1 MRLRELII
9 ASAIAIVAS
18 VVALGLAPFVP
29 DAVAVIVAAA
39 ASILAVALGRR
50 FFGPGSAEQAT
61 VSLANISH
69 EIRTPLNGI
78 LGMTQLLMRMR
89 PTTQQQEYLE
99 AIKSSG
105 QSLLRLMN
113 DILDYSKMR
122 SGAIRFEHDP
132 FRLRKW
138 VRETVRGLAPQ
149 AHLSGLELAFWVEPD
164 VPEDL
169 VGDASR
175 LGQVLTNLLVNAIKY
190 TQVGEVALQVSLESL
205 DDDAACLRFRVSD
218 TGVGVPAG
226 QRTSIFDAFA
236 QGPQARSG
244 VGEGGAG
251 LGLAIAKDLVERMGG
266 DIGLEASPSGGAS
279 GGSTFYFTARFELPE
294 GGAMGDDTA
303 PSDPLPGFEVL
314 VVDDSPAQRKA
325 LEKQMTAW
333 GFSVTT
339 AYDEASSLE
348 AVDRDRP
355 FSFLLVDSHIPGVD
369 VWAMIAKLQKR
380 HRTPGVLMT
389 LAHEHV
395 DTELLRAH
403 GFYGHLSKPLAPTH
417 LLRAIEIIR
426 RGAAVEAPE
435 DVQTHTM
442 DRLVLGGIRVLVA
455 EDHPVNRTVVVSMLE
470 RIGCDVVTAVNGQE
484 ALELLETG
492 RYDGSERFDLALV
505 DVQMP
510 EVDGLAFARAIRAR
524 EVGSGDRLPLIA
536 VTAHAGELDR
546 DRCRDAGMD
555 AFLSKPFQEEE
566 LVSLMRRC
574 LAESN
579 RSVSDPRFDRAA
591 ALVRANGDVAL
602 LAELATLFL
611 EETPPTLEA
620 IKVALAAS
628 DQVSVERL
636 AHRLKGS
643 LLTLSAE
650 RAAKIALTLETTARS
665 ASNADCEAVLGR
677 LAAELERLSPELE
690 ALTASVTSR

>member
-1 MRLRELII
+1 MAL
-9 ASAIAIVAS
+9 VAS
-18 VVALGLAPFVP
+18 VLTLGLAPFLP
-29 DAVAVIVAAA
+29 DAVAVVVAVAA
-39 ASILAVALGRR
+39 SVLAVGVGRR
-50 FFGPGSAEQAT
+50 FLGPGNAEQAT

-78 LGMTQLLMRMR
+78 LGLTQLLMRMR
-89 PTTQQQEYLE
+89 PTTQQREYLE

-122 SGAIRFEHDP
+122 SGALRFDHDP

-149 AHLSGLELAFWVEPD
+149 AHLAGLELAFWVEPD

-205 DDDAACLRFRVSD
+205 DDDAACVRFRVSD
-218 TGVGVPAG
+218 TGVGVPEG
-226 QRTSIFDAFA
+226 QRGSIFDAFA
-236 QGPQARSG
+236 QGSQARSS
-244 VGEGGAG
+244 VGERGAG

-266 DIGLEASPSGGAS
+266 DIGLESSAS
-279 GGSTFYFTARFELPE
+279 GGSTFYFTARLELLA

-303 PSDPLPGFEVL
+303 PTDPLPGFEVL

-339 AYDEASSLE
+339 ACDEASSLE
-348 AVDRDRP
+348 AVGRDRP

-369 VWAMIAKLQKR
+369 VWTMIAKLQKR
-380 HRTPGVLMT
+380 HPTPGVLMT

-403 GFYGHLSKPLAPTH
+403 GFYGHLTKPLAPTH

-426 RGAAVEAPE
+426 SGATVEAPE
-435 DVQTHTM
+435 EVHTHTM
-442 DRLVLGGIRVLVA
+442 DRLVLGGLRVLVA
-455 EDHPVNRTVVVSMLE
+455 EDHPVNRTVVVRMLE
-470 RIGCDVVTAVNGQE
+470 RIGCDVVAAVNGQE
-484 ALELLETG
+484 ALELLKSG
-492 RYDGSERFDLALV
+492 GADRADRFDLALV

-510 EVDGLAFARAIRAR
+510 AVDGLALARAIRVW
-524 EVGSGDRLPLIA
+524 EGGTGDHLPLIA
-536 VTAHAGELDR
+536 VTAHAGEADR
-546 DRCRDAGMD
+546 DRCREAGMD

-579 RSVSDPRFDRAA
+579 RGVSAPPFDRAA

-611 EETPPTLEA
+611 EETPPTLDA
-620 IKVALAAS
+620 IEVALAAS

-650 RAAKIALTLETTARS
+650 PAAKIALTLETMART
-665 ASNADCEAVLGR
+665 ASNADCETVLGR
-677 LAAELERLSPELE
+677 LATELERLFPELE
-690 ALTASVTSR
+690 ALAASVTLR